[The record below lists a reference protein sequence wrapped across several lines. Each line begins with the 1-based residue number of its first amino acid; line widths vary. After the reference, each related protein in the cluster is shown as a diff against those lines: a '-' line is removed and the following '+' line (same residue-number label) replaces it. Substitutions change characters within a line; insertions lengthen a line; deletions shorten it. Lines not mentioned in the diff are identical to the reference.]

1 MSMLLTLELVVFAF
15 GGTVT
20 IVTALVKLLNRIS
33 ELHTLMELNRA
44 DLGRILQEQAEQ
56 AREIQDVKSELRATR
71 PAYGPREPH

>member
-1 MSMLLTLELVVFAF
+1 MLLTLELIVFAF

-20 IVTALVKLLNRIS
+20 IVTALVKLLNRIA

-71 PAYGPREPH
+71 PTFGPHSSH